1 VALAEIDTERLQAF
15 AGDADGEEQQCSRQ
29 QREELLRTR
38 GASRSGRQRDG
49 LGGKKDRYREQ
60 SAASGE
66 SAVYQPMWW
75 MMLRRTSAAKTRA
88 MAMAAAS
95 TLKASLLCGSDC
107 LLFEMLRGI

>member
-1 VALAEIDTERLQAF
+1 MPMAKSSSVPGNSARNCFGREGRAAA
-15 AGDADGEEQQCSRQ
+15 AGSEMVWEA
-29 QREELLRTR
+29 
-38 GASRSGRQRDG
+38 
-49 LGGKKDRYREQ
+49 KKDRYREQ